1 MLWYNQGTNKNKKE
15 VMKRF
20 SGDISLV
27 LGGAAG
33 QGVQTVEA
41 LLVQVLKR
49 EGYNIFASKEYMSR
63 IRGGSNS
70 TEIRVT
76 NTKRSAFVD
85 RIDFVFAM
93 DKDVLPHLKKRISP
107 NTIILGERE
116 KIAAL
121 AGDAHII
128 DIPFTRFA
136 SELGNPIYTS
146 TVAVAVALGI
156 LQADEKVFTAYLREH
171 FARKGEEIVA
181 KNIEAGAKGYAFG
194 KHIAY
199 SEGIEVDL
207 GKSKAVEGEL
217 LLSGDD
223 ALGLG
228 VLAAGC
234 NYISSY
240 PMSPGTGLLAFL
252 AKEGKSFGVVVDQA
266 EDEIA
271 AINQGLGA
279 WYAGARA
286 IVTTSGGGFDLMV
299 EGVSLSGI
307 IETPIVVHIGQ
318 RPGPATGLPTRT
330 EQADLNLV
338 LYAGHGEFPRAIFAP
353 GTPEEA
359 YLVAQQAFHIAD
371 KYQIPV
377 FILTD
382 QYLLDSVRSLPKE
395 RLQTLKP
402 ENHIIETQAEY
413 KRYAVTADGVSPR
426 GIPGYGKGLVGV
438 DSDEHDES
446 AHITE
451 SAEMRVIMHEKRFR
465 KMAGISEEALLPTEI
480 GDASQAETLIVS
492 WGSNRGVLEEAL
504 EILGREDIAGLHFH
518 QVYPLPKKTKALFAK
533 KKIIVLENNFSGQ
546 FANLLKLE
554 YGVKIADTIL
564 KYNGDPFS
572 VEEVVITL
580 KKI

>member
-1 MLWYNQGTNKNKKE
+1 
-15 VMKRF
+15 MKRF

-33 QGVQTVEA
+33 MGVQTVEA
-41 LLVQVLKR
+41 LLMAVLKR
-49 EGYNIFASKEYMSR
+49 EGYNVFASKEYMSR

-76 NTKRSAFVD
+76 NKKRNAFVK
-85 RIDFVFAM
+85 RVDFLFAM
-93 DKDVLPHLKKRISP
+93 DKDVIPHLEKRITQD
-107 NTIILGERE
+107 TIILGERE
-116 KIAAL
+116 KVCDL
-121 AGDAHII
+121 SGECHVI

-136 SELGNPIYTS
+136 SELGNPLYTS
-146 TVAVAVALGI
+146 TVAVGVTLGI
-156 LQADEKVFTAYLREH
+156 LEADEAIFETYLREH
-171 FARKGEEIVA
+171 FARKGDEVVA
-181 KNIEAGAKGYAFG
+181 KNIEAAQKGYAFG

-199 SEGIEVDL
+199 NEGIEIHL
-207 GKSKAVEGEL
+207 TKSTSVADEL

-228 VLAAGC
+228 VLAGGC

-240 PMSPGTGLLAFL
+240 PMSPGTGLLTFL
-252 AKEGKSFGVVVDQA
+252 AQHKKEFGVVVDQA

-299 EGVSLSGI
+299 EGVSLAGI
-307 IETPIVVHIGQ
+307 IETPIVIHIGQ

-353 GTPEEA
+353 GTPEEI

-382 QYLLDSVRSLPKE
+382 QYLLDSVRSLPRE
-395 RLQTLKP
+395 SLQMLEQKQ
-402 ENHIIETQAEY
+402 HIIETTAEY
-413 KRYAVTADGVSPR
+413 QRYALTADGISPR
-426 GIPGYGKGLVGV
+426 GIPGFGVGLVGV

-451 SAEMRVIMHEKRFR
+451 SAEVRVAMHEKRLR
-465 KMAGISEEALLPTEI
+465 KMAGIRQDALLPTEI
-480 GDASQAETLIVS
+480 GDVKHAAILVVV
-492 WGSNRGVLEEAL
+492 WGSNRGVIEEAL
-504 EILGREDIAGLHFH
+504 EILGREDIAALHFH
-518 QVYPLPKKTKALFAK
+518 QVYPLPEKVKQWFIGTKPAK
-533 KKIIVLENNFSGQ
+533 GGSTSGGKKIVVLENNASGQ
-546 FANLLKLE
+546 FADLLTRE
-554 YGVKIADTIL
+554 YGIKVSENIL
-564 KYNGDPFS
+564 QYDGDPFS
-572 VEEVVITL
+572 VETVVEKIKTL
-580 KKI
+580 GV